1 MQPVE
6 DIQNRNMFAFD
17 MYASETTAGIFMAS
31 SGQERMKVDRTVF
44 LVHLYLVVDVVM
56 SLSGQEKMDA
66 NGIVSLVYCR

>member
-1 MQPVE
+1 
-6 DIQNRNMFAFD
+6 MFAFD

-44 LVHLYLVVDVVM
+44 LVHLYLLVVDVVM
-56 SLSGQEKMDA
+56 SLSGQERMDA